1 MFSMNPNFLLK
12 RRSFLAGVG
21 AAAALT
27 TVVTKPAFS
36 QERYRWR
43 MVSQW
48 TPDFPDQ
55 FVAAQRLAARID
67 MLSGGRLTIEVLPPK
82 DGVPAEETLKSV
94 RNGSVEMC
102 RSLSYHW
109 RSQSPAFDF
118 FFVAP
123 FGFTQN
129 EMNTWLRYFGGQDL
143 WDEAYA
149 PLGVK
154 AFPSGSLGAQAFG
167 WFRREIESLNDLKG
181 LRFRTTGLGI
191 DVMSK
196 LGVKAMNLK
205 PNEILPAMQSKKL
218 DAFELVGPL
227 VDLHFGLYKAASYYY
242 FPSYNQP
249 SGMIELVVN
258 KAKYDALPSDLQQVL
273 AIAAQAEHD
282 RGLAEAN
289 AGNARALNTLITEHG
304 VQVRQLPQDVLVALG
319 TASGEVLEEIRASG
333 DEISKRT
340 IDSFKNARQVLMAW
354 SLATEQSFLNAR
366 TLPFTY

>member
-1 MFSMNPNFLLK
+1 MISKFSLK

-27 TVVTKPAFS
+27 TVVTKPTLS
-36 QERYRWR
+36 QEKYRWR
-43 MVSQW
+43 MASQW
-48 TPDFPDQ
+48 SPGFPHQ
-55 FVAAQRLAARID
+55 FAAAQRLASRIG
-67 MLSGGRLTIEVLPPK
+67 MLSDSRLTIEVLPPK
-82 DGVPAEETLKSV
+82 DGIPTEETLNSV

-102 RSLSYHW
+102 RSLPYHW
-109 RSQSPAFDF
+109 RLLSPAFDF
-118 FFVAP
+118 FFVVP

-129 EMNTWLRYFGGQDL
+129 EMNSWLLYFGGQEL

-149 PLGVK
+149 PFGVK

-167 WFRREIESLNDLKG
+167 WFRQEIQSLNDLKG
-181 LRFRTTGLGI
+181 LRFRTTGLGL

-196 LGVKAMNLK
+196 LDVKAINLK
-205 PNEILPAMQSKKL
+205 PDEILPAVQSNKL

-258 KAKYDALPSDLQQVL
+258 KAKYDALPSDLQQV
-273 AIAAQAEHD
+273 IAMATQAEHD

-304 VQVRQLPQDVLVALG
+304 VQIRQLPRDVLVALG
-319 TASGEVLEEIRASG
+319 TASGETIAEIRASG
-333 DEISKRT
+333 DDISKRT
-340 IDSFKNARQVLMAW
+340 IDSFKNTRQVLMAW
-354 SLATEQSFLNAR
+354 SLETEQSFLNAR
-366 TLPFTY
+366 TLPFAY